1 MNIFRFV
8 QRVRGFAAA
17 LALSILALSPAT
29 VLAHGMDLVIS
40 QDGELISGQVLY
52 TGGQPGIGDFIS
64 VANLTDPQ
72 LAALEATTNA
82 EGRFTVT
89 GVMGHQYVAT
99 AYGEEG
105 HTVEVPFTLGE
116 EIVAADEGG
125 VPFYVIAGVLLLLSI
140 VPATYMRKRQ
150 NA

>member
-1 MNIFRFV
+1 
-8 QRVRGFAAA
+8 
-17 LALSILALSPAT
+17 
-29 VLAHGMDLVIS
+29 MDLVLS
-40 QDGELISGQVLY
+40 QDGQQISGQVIY

-64 VANLTDPQ
+64 IANVTDPQ
-72 LAALEATTNA
+72 LAPLEATTNG

-116 EIVAADEGG
+116 PIVVGEEGG

-140 VPATYMRKRQ
+140 VPANYLRRRSQ
-150 NA
+150 GA